1 MKYLEEIK
9 IASNN
14 FDLINN
20 SPIISMKIESQ
31 ENMKNEKFLRYIED
45 IDLLI
50 ISITDMC
57 RSKCG

>member
-45 IDLLI
+45 IDVY
-50 ISITDMC
+50 
-57 RSKCG
+57 

>member
-20 SPIISMKIESQ
+20 SSIISMKIESQ
-31 ENMKNEKFLRYIED
+31 ENMKNEKFLQYIED
-45 IDLLI
+45 VDVY
-50 ISITDMC
+50 
-57 RSKCG
+57 